1 MEVRL
6 QYPRAMA
13 LHGLGLLPDWCDAR
27 LSKCFAAQHTTF
39 SSCFAPGIQLSELTA
54 WQLQNNPIRDPGARG
69 RERVPLHQFLRMI
82 AGRAVIGDRAN
93 GSNDELVANLRRVG
107 VLSS

>member
-1 MEVRL
+1 M
-6 QYPRAMA
+6 
-13 LHGLGLLPDWCDAR
+13 C
-27 LSKCFAAQHTTF
+27 
-39 SSCFAPGIQLSELTA
+39 ELIPSATY
-54 WQLQNNPIRDPGARG
+54 LRVQNAPIRDRGNRG

>member
-1 MEVRL
+1 MLDRIAHLLNWSHSHSSGHAKSLNRRL
-6 QYPRAMA
+6 PNCLA
-13 LHGLGLLPDWCDAR
+13 LQD
-27 LSKCFAAQHTTF
+27 
-39 SSCFAPGIQLSELTA
+39 
-54 WQLQNNPIRDPGARG
+54 PIRERGHRAG

-82 AGRAVIGDRAN
+82 AGRAAIVDRAN

>member
-1 MEVRL
+1 
-6 QYPRAMA
+6 MA
-13 LHGLGLLPDWCDAR
+13 LHGLGLLPDWSNAR
-27 LSKCFAAQHTTF
+27 FPECYAPQDTTF
-39 SSCFAPGIQLSELTA
+39 SSCFVPGIQPSELTA
-54 WQLQNNPIRDPGARG
+54 WHLQNNPIGHRGARG

>member
-1 MEVRL
+1 MFSAPWVR
-6 QYPRAMA
+6 M
-13 LHGLGLLPDWCDAR
+13 
-27 LSKCFAAQHTTF
+27 
-39 SSCFAPGIQLSELTA
+39 
-54 WQLQNNPIRDPGARG
+54 QNHPIRDRGNRG

-82 AGRAVIGDRAN
+82 AGRAVVGDRAN

>member
-1 MEVRL
+1 
-6 QYPRAMA
+6 MA
-13 LHGLGLLPDWCDAR
+13 LQDPV
-27 LSKCFAAQHTTF
+27 
-39 SSCFAPGIQLSELTA
+39 
-54 WQLQNNPIRDPGARG
+54 RDRGNRAG

-82 AGRAVIGDRAN
+82 AGRAAIVDRAN

>member
-1 MEVRL
+1 MLDQKSR
-6 QYPRAMA
+6 RATPPHQVILAASCVPMMPQCA
-13 LHGLGLLPDWCDAR
+13 CAVAR
-27 LSKCFAAQHTTF
+27 CFLTTG
-39 SSCFAPGIQLSELTA
+39 CVTSELMFPA
-54 WQLQNNPIRDPGARG
+54 LCVRMQNHPIRDRGARG

-82 AGRAVIGDRAN
+82 AGRAVVGDRAN